1 VGLQIGMDTP
11 QVSAGALD
19 RLLTLGEGSGRRA
32 VLGHAADGGWWVIGL
47 PVVDPQAVFTGVAM
61 SSRLTGA
68 HQERRLRSLGFAVA
82 QAPVYRDIDTV
93 EDLVAVAAAAPGI
106 TTADVARRLRL
117 NERAA

>member
-1 VGLQIGMDTP
+1 
-11 QVSAGALD
+11 
-19 RLLTLGEGSGRRA
+19 
-32 VLGHAADGGWWVIGL
+32 
-47 PVVDPQAVFTGVAM
+47 VDPQAVFTGVTM

-68 HQERRLRSLGFAVA
+68 HQEWRLRSLGFAVA
-82 QAPVYRDIDTV
+82 HAPVYRDIDTV